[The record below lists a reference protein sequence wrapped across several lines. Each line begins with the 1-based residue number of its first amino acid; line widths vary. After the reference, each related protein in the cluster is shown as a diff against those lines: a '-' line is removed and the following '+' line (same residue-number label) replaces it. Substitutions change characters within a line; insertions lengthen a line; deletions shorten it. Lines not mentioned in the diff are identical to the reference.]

1 MQDIQIIDIFCHI
14 FPKGFLK
21 ELQTRCPYLSFK
33 QTEGGAAINIFNTQS
48 GYWVSYLIPNTSF
61 DTPEKRLEDM
71 DKLGVD
77 IQVLSA
83 ALPGAEPSSL
93 SATPDDLIKIARFV
107 NDAIADVVNKYPDR
121 FVGVAE
127 IPVASEESAL
137 EEFDR
142 AVGELGMKAVQ
153 LYTQMGGTPI
163 DNERFHPI
171 FERAVKHNVPVL
183 LHPSN
188 PPIGQSRSYEQDYSL
203 MLLFGWPYETTLAL
217 SRLVIS
223 GVIDKYPTLKI
234 VSHHMGGMIAYFGG
248 RLQIYEN
255 LAAMRGVKYPK
266 PLLEYFKVFYA
277 DTVLGGHLPAARCGY
292 EVFGPDHIVFATD
305 YPFGPEMGRAFIRQ
319 AINIVKGLG
328 IPEEEQV
335 KIFNKNAKK
344 LLNIH

>member
-1 MQDIQIIDIFCHI
+1 MQDMQVIDIFCHI
-14 FPKGFLK
+14 FPAGFME
-21 ELQTRCPYLSFK
+21 ELQRRCPHLSFR
-33 QTEGGAAINIFNTQS
+33 QAGGGAALNIFNTQS
-48 GYWVSYLIPNTSF
+48 GYWVAYVIPNSSF

-71 DKLGVD
+71 DKYGVD

-83 ALPGAEPSSL
+83 SLPGAEPSSL
-93 SATPDDLIKIARFV
+93 SATPESLVKIASFV
-107 NDAIADVVNKYPDR
+107 NDAIADVVSRHPDR

-142 AVGELGMKAVQ
+142 AVSELGMKAIQ
-153 LYTQMGGTPI
+153 LYTQMGGVPI

-171 FERAVKHNVPVL
+171 FERAVKYDVPIL

-188 PPIGQSRSYEQDYSL
+188 PPPSQSRSYEQDYSL

-223 GVIDKYPTLKI
+223 GVLEKFPNLKI

-277 DTVLGGHLPAARCGY
+277 DTVLGGHLPAAKCGY

-305 YPFGPEMGRAFIRQ
+305 YPFGPDVGRAFIRQ

-328 IPEEEQV
+328 LSEEEQA
-335 KIFNKNAKK
+335 KIFYKNAKK
-344 LLNIH
+344 LLNIR